1 MRDLKLET
9 QILDMLY
16 CDCEIGERELEEF
29 LRSQGITDEDE
40 IYEIINELSEIVH
53 EEAEILRESLS
64 YILADKLQEYLENL
78 NNKKYQYPEDAPW
91 QLHLF

>member
-16 CDCEIGERELEEF
+16 CDCEIGELELEDF
-29 LRSQGITDEDE
+29 LRSQNITDEDE
-40 IYEIINELSEIVH
+40 INEIVNELSEIVH
-53 EEAEILRESLS
+53 EEAEILRESLC
-64 YILADKLQEYLENL
+64 YILADKLQEYLDV
-78 NNKKYQYPEDAPW
+78 KKYPEDAPW